1 MSAAP
6 TRLTEL
12 RVSGHIM
19 TLDPG
24 VFCVFHV
31 PGAPPPDAATGLPGV
46 RLSRAPGAGASSV
59 VQISTFQDDGWLGAD
74 GAALVR
80 VAGGPGQVLVTVY
93 QAGEGGAP
101 APSLRVTC
109 LTAPLPA
116 EVATPPSSPPEIE
129 AHVHGLGDLGG
140 QLGAWVGE
148 PGSERWIE
156 GFAIL
161 PRGPV
166 APGEIEYQAVLGQGW
181 LSPWAEGGQFCGS
194 RGMALP
200 ILGLGVRLR
209 GDAARRFE
217 AVVSASFVDGTS
229 VGPVADGAPCEAPSL
244 APLEAFLVEL
254 RPRLPARKVARTGAR
269 TAARAARAPR

>member
-1 MSAAP
+1 
-6 TRLTEL
+6 
-12 RVSGHIM
+12 M
-19 TLDPG
+19 TLEPG
-24 VFCVFHV
+24 VFCVSHA
-31 PGAPPPDAATGLPGV
+31 PGASPPDAGTGLPGV
-46 RLSRAPGAGASSV
+46 RLSRAPSGGASSRV
-59 VQISTFQDDGWLGAD
+59 DISTFGDDGWLGAD

-93 QAGEGGAP
+93 QDGDGGAP

-116 EVATPPSSPPEIE
+116 ETAPPPSLLPSTPQPEVE
-129 AHVHGLGDLGG
+129 AHVHGLGDVGG
-140 QLGAWVGE
+140 RLGAWVGE

-161 PRGPV
+161 PGAPVTPGARPPV
-166 APGEIEYQAVLGQGW
+166 APEEIEYQAVLGRGW

-209 GDAARRFE
+209 GAAARRFE
-217 AVVSASFVDGTS
+217 AVVSASFVDGS
-229 VGPVADGAPCEAPSL
+229 SAGPVADGAPCEAASL

-254 RPRLPARKVARTGAR
+254 RPRRPARR
-269 TAARAARAPR
+269 AAAAGAARAPR